1 MTKDQ
6 EPQSAKKTIILTT
19 IAIVFGL
26 LVCTA
31 GGFGGGMAVGLSGLF
46 SEPGV
51 VRTEDQ
57 PQEFSTFW
65 EAWNI
70 VHRHF
75 VDRNALKA
83 KTLTYGAIRGM
94 IQSLGDEGHTI
105 FLTPEE
111 AKQQENDISG
121 IYSGIGAELGV
132 EDGLPIIVSPF
143 DGSPAIKAGVKAGD
157 IIIEVDGQDVTSQPL
172 NEIVA
177 LIRGEAGTDVT
188 LTLLRP
194 KENKT
199 LEITITRGE
208 IDAPV
213 VDWAMIPGSKVALI
227 RLSQFSD
234 GASQDVA
241 QAIKEAKAAG
251 ATALIFDLR
260 NNPGGLLQEAIN
272 VSSQFLSE
280 GNVLQQEDANGKRTA
295 YPVKKGGVAPDIPMA
310 VLVNRGTASSSE
322 IFAGAMQDHHRAP
335 VIGETTFGTG
345 TVLQP
350 FTLNDGSELL
360 LGTSQWLTAN
370 GRLIRKHGIEP
381 DTPVDLPADAQIL
394 YPSEVKRLTPQEISQ
409 SSDAQLLKALELLE
423 NSEE

>member
-1 MTKDQ
+1 MTTDKA
-6 EPQSAKKTIILTT
+6 PKNAKKPIIITT
-19 IAIVFGL
+19 IAIIFAL
-26 LVCTA
+26 FVCTA

-57 PQEFSTFW
+57 PPEFSTFW

-121 IYSGIGAELGV
+121 VYSGIGAELGV

-143 DGSPAIKAGVKAGD
+143 DGSPALKAGVKAGD
-157 IIIEVDGQDVTSQPL
+157 IILEVDGKDVTAQPL
-172 NEIVA
+172 HEIVK

-194 KENKT
+194 KEDKT
-199 LEITITRGE
+199 VVITITRGE

-213 VDWAMIPGSKVALI
+213 VDWAMVPGSNAALI

-234 GASQDVA
+234 GAAQDVA
-241 QAIKEAKAAG
+241 QSIKEAKEAG

-272 VSSQFLSE
+272 VSSQFLTE
-280 GNVLQQEDANGKRTA
+280 GNVLQQEDADGKRTA
-295 YPVKKGGVAPDIPMA
+295 YPVQKGGVAPDIPMV

-335 VIGETTFGTG
+335 VVGETTFGTG

-360 LGTSQWLTAN
+360 LGTSQWLTAK

-381 DTPVDLPADAQIL
+381 DVPVDLPADAQIL
-394 YPSEVKRLTPQEISQ
+394 YPADLKRFTPQEVSQ
-409 SSDAQLLKALELLE
+409 SKDAQLLKALELLKD
-423 NSEE
+423 SE